1 MKKTLTEIK
10 TALQEIFDQ
19 IPGEKAVRVKNG
31 MQIRAFAAARKGEV
45 TYYGETGPRTL
56 SIVEYE
62 DDGAKQYCGPNNGTD
77 HFELK
82 ATDGDGHASLHRFP
96 DSIILEGSWKEG
108 GVRGMWKI
116 KLEKN

>member
-1 MKKTLTEIK
+1 MTIWGNSKMTTLYYSDDSA
-10 TALQEIFDQ
+10 ALDY
-19 IPGEKAVRVKNG
+19 PCVVK
-31 MQIRAFAAARKGEV
+31 IDDKHV
-45 TYYGETGPRTL
+45 
-56 SIVEYE
+56 IVEYE